1 LSLRTINLKN
11 LLPFWWAFTWRTVLA
26 TIMVTMSLTLIST
39 VIFSLI
45 DFTAEDWLTS
55 VLASIVQF
63 PCSIWALVEAL
74 KLKYK
79 GYVIEM
85 VEQ

>member
-1 LSLRTINLKN
+1 MRTINLKN
-11 LLPFWWAFTWRTVLA
+11 LLPFWWAFTWRTALA
-26 TIMVTMSLTLIST
+26 TTMVTFSLALIST

-45 DFTAEDWLTS
+45 DFAAEDWLMP
-55 VLASIVQF
+55 VLASIVQL

-74 KLKYK
+74 KLEYK
-79 GYVIEM
+79 GYVIAV